1 MIKTKISTGCQSFYI
16 FLTSCLPVFLVFSAL
31 WACSGK
37 QSEDRIKPKI
47 STVNSPSDIVT
58 LGAQFIAREVQEKSK
73 GKISPVVYHSGV
85 LSGGKGIAEIEM
97 CQQGSIEIHITSTA
111 YLANM
116 VPEMSLVSLPF
127 LFRDLD
133 QVIGFVSAGSR
144 VLEKIN
150 HEMNT
155 KGLHIIAWWPR
166 GFRQVTNNQR
176 PVKTPEDLEGLKMR
190 VMNNQLY
197 VDILNAMHANP
208 VPMEWGEVYN
218 GLQLKTIDGQENAE
232 DVIASNRL
240 YEVQKFMTIWDYS
253 TDLEVVLVN
262 LPWWN
267 KLTPDQRNII
277 QDAARSSIQYE
288 AEILKE
294 NTIRLRKEI
303 EDRGIEI
310 YQLTEAEKEDFR
322 KIVEPV
328 WQEYQEKFSDSL
340 VEDLLDELKDF

>member
-1 MIKTKISTGCQSFYI
+1 MIKNKIATSCQSFYA
-16 FLTSCLPVFLVFSAL
+16 FLTGCLPIFLVFSIL

-37 QSEDRIKPKI
+37 QTDDRIKPKI

-58 LGAQFIAREVQEKSK
+58 LGAQFIAREVREKSQ
-73 GKISPVVYHSGV
+73 GNISPVVYHSGV
-85 LSGGKGIAEIEM
+85 LSGGKGMAEIEM

-116 VPEMSLVSLPF
+116 VPQMSLVSLPF
-127 LFRDLD
+127 LFRDLE
-133 QVIGFVSAGSR
+133 QVMGFVSARSR

-166 GFRQVTNNQR
+166 GFRQVTNSQR
-176 PVKTPEDLEGLKMR
+176 PVETLKDLEGLKMR

-197 VDILNAMHANP
+197 VDILNALHANP

-232 DVIASNRL
+232 DVIVSNRL

-267 KLTPDQRNII
+267 ELTPDQRNII
-277 QDAARSSIQYE
+277 QDAAKSSIQYE

-294 NTIRLRKEI
+294 NTTRLRKEI
-303 EDRGIEI
+303 ESRGIKI
-310 YQLTEAEKEDFR
+310 YHLPEAEKENFI

-328 WQEYQEKFSDSL
+328 WQKYREKFSDSL
-340 VEDLLDELKDF
+340 VVDLLDELKNF